1 MRVVLTGFR
10 GTGKTTV
17 GGILAA
23 RLDLPFIDVDHL
35 IEERAGRKIPRIF
48 REEGE
53 AGFRRRERD
62 AIASLPGGDSVVS
75 AGGGAVIDPVN
86 VEALRR
92 GSLVFLLQAGEETLS
107 ARIGTSDRP
116 SLTGRPVADEV
127 GELLRERMPA

>member
-23 RLDLPFIDVDHL
+23 RLGLPFIDVDRL
-35 IEERAGRKIPRIF
+35 VEERAGRKIPRVF

-53 AGFRRRERD
+53 AGFRRMERD

-86 VEALRR
+86 VENLRR
-92 GSLVFLLQAGEETLS
+92 GSLVFLIQAGEETLS

-116 SLTGRPVADEV
+116 SLT
-127 GELLRERMPA
+127 